1 MSVEELLEA
10 LINYGIAFDMVE
22 VGLIKMEAV
31 VVAEELVVNVVEVGF
46 ADVVGVVV
54 EEYINLT

>member
-10 LINYGIAFDMVE
+10 LINDGVVFDMVE

-31 VVAEELVVNVVEVGF
+31 VVAEELVVNVVEVG
-46 ADVVGVVV
+46 
-54 EEYINLT
+54 

>member
-10 LINYGIAFDMVE
+10 LINDGVVFDMVE

-31 VVAEELVVNVVEVGF
+31 VVAEELVVNEVEVGF